1 MQLRKVIFAPL
12 GTGRPFG
19 DFGLLILRM
28 SGGLMLALAHGRG
41 KLPPSEMFIE
51 GTGDLG
57 FPIPVFFAW
66 AASLS
71 EFFGALFVA
80 VGLATRPAA
89 FLAGCVMAT
98 AAFMSHASDPFGKKE
113 LPLLFLAV
121 MVTIIFTGPGRY
133 SLDALIGGK
142 KR

>member
-1 MQLRKVIFAPL
+1 MQLRKVIFAPF

-28 SGGLMLALAHGRG
+28 SGGLMLALAHGYG
-41 KLPPSEMFIE
+41 KLPPSQQFVD

-57 FPIPVFFAW
+57 FPAPVFFAW

-71 EFFGALFVA
+71 EFFGALMVA
-80 VGLATRPAA
+80 IGLATRPAA
-89 FLAGCVMAT
+89 AFAAIVMAT
-98 AAFMSHASDPFGKKE
+98 AAFLAHSGDAFSKREM
-113 LPLLFLAV
+113 PLLFLAI